1 MSTIVTPLSYSGV
14 VLILCYLLIASLPY
28 LYDRTACSR
37 LPDLPLIRSRCIAAM
52 SYFVLLCLP
61 SSFVLITHVSWGP
74 VPPDLLTTY
83 LSVLVIRTHH
93 TSRSLLISY
102 CTLVSTLRSISQP
115 IPKPLTELGHLIVLY
130 LYI

>member
-1 MSTIVTPLSYSGV
+1 MLSTYRLVTLFVRPG
-14 VLILCYLLIASLPY
+14 
-28 LYDRTACSR
+28 R
-37 LPDLPLIRSRCIAAM
+37 LFVSTGLTSDLAPVQMWFGNVATHSQVRSRCVAAI

-93 TSRSLLISY
+93 TTRSLLISY